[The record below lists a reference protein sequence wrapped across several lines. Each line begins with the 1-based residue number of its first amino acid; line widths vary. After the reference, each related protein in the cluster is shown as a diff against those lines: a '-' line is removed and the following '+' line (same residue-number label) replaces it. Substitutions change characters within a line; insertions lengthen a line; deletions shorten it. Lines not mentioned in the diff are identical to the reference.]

1 MMRTGRFALTL
12 LAGCSFATGAAAADY
27 DYELGLAY
35 GWGQFDGTFAT
46 IVNGVPTP
54 SLGISTTSSDSDTID
69 LSGAWYYSGRSDAD
83 GPKSRAAFLS
93 RASSIVVGYSRGDE
107 SGSASFTGGG
117 NIPPVSNTFDSTSNE
132 ISVDLRH
139 VWVDSGWYA
148 LAGVAH
154 AELEGDSVINGA
166 ASSSEWDATA
176 YALGVGRYLG
186 KATTLDLS
194 VLTLDAGGSNPTV
207 IALTFNHVGSISETW
222 QYGASAAYAK
232 SDTGG
237 DGDVF
242 AVQGA
247 LYPSVATEFGLGF
260 TRQESARGSDQDA
273 IEAFAGWFVRD
284 HVELTARYRMID
296 ADSGP
301 GEDTDSDEFG
311 VGVSVRF

>member
-1 MMRTGRFALTL
+1 MMRTGFFAFTL
-12 LAGCSFATGAAAADY
+12 FVGCSFATGAAAEDY
-27 DYELGLAY
+27 DYELRLAY
-35 GWGQFDGTFAT
+35 GWGQSDGTFAT
-46 IVNGVPTP
+46 TVNGVPDP
-54 SLGISTTSSDSDTID
+54 SLGLSTTSSDSDAID
-69 LSGAWYYSGRSDAD
+69 LSGAWYYAGLSDAD

-107 SGSASFTGGG
+107 SGSSSFTGGG
-117 NIPPVSNTFDSTSNE
+117 NFPPVSNTFDSTSNE

-148 LAGVAH
+148 LAGLSH
-154 AELEGDSVINGA
+154 AELERDSVINGA
-166 ASSSEWDATA
+166 AVSTERDATA
-176 YALGVGRYLG
+176 YVLGVGKYLG
-186 KATTLDLS
+186 EATTLDLS

-207 IALTFNHVGSISETW
+207 VALTFNHIGSVGETW

-247 LYPSVATEFGLGF
+247 LYPSAAIEFGLGF
-260 TRQESARGSDQDA
+260 SRQESARGSDQDA

-284 HVELTARYRMID
+284 HVELTARYRTID
-296 ADSGP
+296 AGSGL
-301 GEDTDSDEFG
+301 GEDVDNDEFG
-311 VGVSVRF
+311 VGVRVRF

>member
-1 MMRTGRFALTL
+1 MRTGFFALAL
-12 LAGCSFATGAAAADY
+12 LAGCSVATGAAADEY

-35 GWGQFDGTFAT
+35 GWGQFDGTFAAT
-46 IVNGVPTP
+46 VNGVPDP
-54 SLGISTTSSDSDTID
+54 SLGISTTSSDSDAID
-69 LSGAWYYSGRSDAD
+69 LSGAWYYAGLSDAD

-93 RASSIVVGYSRGDE
+93 RASSIAVGYSRGDE
-107 SGSASFTGGG
+107 SGSSSFTGGG
-117 NIPPVSNTFDSTSNE
+117 NFPPVSSTFDSTSNE
-132 ISVDLRH
+132 ISADLRH

-148 LAGVAH
+148 LAGLSH
-154 AELEGDSVINGA
+154 AEFERDSVINGVP
-166 ASSSEWDATA
+166 ASGESDATA
-176 YALGVGRYLG
+176 YALGVGKYLG
-186 KATTLDLS
+186 KATTVDLS
-194 VLTLDAGGSNPTV
+194 ILTLDAGGSNPTV
-207 IALTFNHVGSISETW
+207 VALTFNHIGSIGETW

-260 TRQESARGSDQDA
+260 TRQESVRGSDQDA

-284 HVELTARYRMID
+284 HVELTARYRTFD
-296 ADSGP
+296 TGSGP

-311 VGVSVRF
+311 VGVRVRF